1 MALVPPLRV
10 VPLSRVMRHEEVDPL
25 RVEHLIG
32 RIRTERTQLNP
43 VICAEAPGGFVVLDG
58 ASRTEALKSL
68 GLEHVVVQVVD
79 PVSVNL
85 ETWHHVI
92 RNCPTAEVIDQ
103 IKAEESLI
111 FVDTGSPPRVTP
123 ADGDPLHVMGS
134 GLSANATLSALVNTY
149 VGRWTV
155 SRIIDP
161 AVDVVSWRF
170 PDWSVIVEFPTMNV
184 DQVLKAALGEDLL
197 PAGVT
202 RFLVPERVLRLNVDL
217 ALLEGAG
224 DLAGKQEALDGLV
237 QARSRAGRV
246 RRYEE
251 TVVILDD

>member
-10 VPLSRVMRHEEVDPL
+10 VPLTRVKRHEEVDPL
-25 RVEHLIG
+25 RVEHLVG
-32 RIRTERTQLNP
+32 RIRDERTQMNP
-43 VICAEAPGGFVVLDG
+43 VICVEVGQDFVVLDG
-58 ASRTEALKSL
+58 ATRTEALRSL
-68 GLEHVVVQVVD
+68 GLENMVVQVVD
-79 PVSVNL
+79 PDSVTL

-92 RNCPTAEVIDQ
+92 RNCPVSEPLEQ
-103 IKAEESLI
+103 ISADLELAFAPAS
-111 FVDTGSPPRVTP
+111 GPPRLTP
-123 ADGDPLHVMGS
+123 AKGNAVTVLGS
-134 GLSANATLSALVNTY
+134 GISVNATLSAMVDAY

-170 PDWSVIVEFPTMNV
+170 PDWSVIVEFPTLDV
-184 DQVLKAALGEDLL
+184 DQVLKAAIGEDLL

-202 RFLVPERVLRLNVDL
+202 RFLIPERVLRLNVDL
-217 ALLEGAG
+217 ALLEGSG
-224 DLAGKQEALDGLV
+224 DLAGRQEALDSLV
-237 QARSRAGRV
+237 QSRSRAGRV